1 MAATIT
7 DVCLVDRGK
16 VVKTGAAS
24 TLNDIYDVSVSS
36 PSNKQVLTYNT
47 TTYEWVNGSLNLNY
61 NTDVDIS
68 SAASGQILT
77 YNSTSQKWENATPTI
92 SINTDVDISS
102 PADGQMLKYNSTTQ
116 KWENVTP
123 TMNINSDVNI
133 SSPSNG
139 QLLRY
144 NSTTQKWEN
153 YTEPTYWTS
162 PVACAI
168 GDTTCT
174 ITNANIATT
183 STIDIY
189 NENASGIPIG
199 FSSIVVTTGQIV
211 LTFDAL
217 EIATSFKA
225 HIFN

>member
-7 DVCLVDRGK
+7 DVCLVDRGR

-24 TLNDIYDVSVSS
+24 TLNDIFDVSVSN
-36 PSNKQVLTYNT
+36 PSNKQVLTYST
-47 TTYEWVNGSLNLNY
+47 TSYEWENNSLNLNY
-61 NTDVDIS
+61 NTDVNIL

-77 YNSTSQKWENATPTI
+77 YNSTSQKWENTTPTI
-92 SINTDVDISS
+92 NINSDVDISS
-102 PADGQMLKYNSTTQ
+102 ATDGQLLKYNSTTE

-123 TMNINSDVNI
+123 AMNISSDVNI
-133 SSPSNG
+133 SNPSNG

-153 YTEPTYWTS
+153 YTEPIYWTS
-162 PVACAI
+162 PVSCAI

-174 ITNANIATT
+174 IVNSHITTT

-189 NENASGIPIG
+189 NENSSGIPIG
-199 FSSIVVTTGQIV
+199 FSSIVVTTGQVV
-211 LTFDAL
+211 LNFDAL

-225 HIFN
+225 HIYN